1 MYQQGRLACPSS
13 VCPHQEVAM
22 CTHQPT
28 CPPPEAPD
36 RDAARVVAAHQE
48 QGWSL
53 LCNGVIAFDDLGDL
67 LPDGRA
73 LAPYPV
79 LTPVGSAARGA
90 SSPRAQ
96 RAA

>member
-1 MYQQGRLACPSS
+1 
-13 VCPHQEVAM
+13 M

-53 LCNGVIAFDDLGDL
+53 LCNGVIAFDDLGNL
-67 LPDGRA
+67 LLDGHA
-73 LAPYPV
+73 LAPHPD
-79 LTPVGSAARGA
+79 LTSVRGAARRA
-90 SSPRAQ
+90 SSTKAHC
-96 RAA
+96 AA

>member
-1 MYQQGRLACPSS
+1 
-13 VCPHQEVAM
+13 M
-22 CTHQPT
+22 CTHQPP

-36 RDAARVVAAHQE
+36 RDAARVVSAHQE

-73 LAPYPV
+73 LAPYPL
-79 LTPVGSAARGA
+79 LTSSHCAAA
-90 SSPRAQ
+90 
-96 RAA
+96 